1 MFGDGRVFEDQDHV
15 RELNRLFLSFLHN
28 RAHERLDCLGLND
41 TTVAT
46 LRATPPVVLDQLA
59 FDYPGALFR
68 LKLDTLRAPVGDAR
82 PFSADP
88 AQLSLQSGIL
98 NGVWH
103 LARRSTF
110 GARLHLGMRNADVD
124 LLRLMPLLELAR
136 LALTMELV
144 GCAYLE
150 SEWVWIELLT
160 ETRPEYRRYLLLVG
174 MQPNVAD
181 DCRLAQ
187 NGLRASR

>member
-1 MFGDGRVFEDQDHV
+1 MFAEGRVIEDKDDV
-15 RELNRLFLSFLHN
+15 RELNRLFLSFLHH

-59 FDYPGALFR
+59 DYPGALFR
-68 LKLDTLRAPVGDAR
+68 LKLDTLRAPVADAR
-82 PFSADP
+82 PLSADP
-88 AQLSLQSGIL
+88 AQLCLQSGIL

-103 LARRSTF
+103 LAKRSTF
-110 GARLHLGMRNADVD
+110 GARLHLAMTDADVD
-124 LLRLMPLLELAR
+124 LLRSMPLLELSR
-136 LALTMELV
+136 LALSVEFI

-187 NGLRASR
+187 NGLGASR

>member
-1 MFGDGRVFEDQDHV
+1 MFGEGRVFEDQDHV

-28 RAHERLDCLGLND
+28 RAHERLGCLGLND

-46 LRATPPVVLDQLA
+46 LRATPPVVLEQLA
-59 FDYPGALFR
+59 YYPGALFR
-68 LKLDTLRAPVGDAR
+68 LKLDALRAPLDDAR

-103 LARRSTF
+103 LAQRSTF
-110 GARLHLGMRNADVD
+110 GVRLHLAMRDADVD
-124 LLRLMPLLELAR
+124 LLRSMPLLELSR
-136 LALTMELV
+136 LALTVELV

-150 SEWVWIELLT
+150 SEWVWTELLT

-174 MQPNVAD
+174 MQPNVAA
-181 DCRLAQ
+181 DCRLART
-187 NGLRASR
+187 GVRASR